1 MSVPDS
7 PDNDDEIHIT
17 WSLVDPHVLT
27 DAESTISAAALL
39 VHIIQWQ
46 VVGLRN
52 SRFLL
57 YRLKYILYVTHL
69 AKVKVN
75 NMKKNA
81 KLIM

>member
-1 MSVPDS
+1 MSIPDTG
-7 PDNDDEIHIT
+7 PDRT
-17 WSLVDPHVLT
+17 LVDPHVLT

-39 VHIIQWQ
+39 VHISQWQ

-57 YRLKYILYVTHL
+57 FEVYPVCKTLGQSESERYE
-69 AKVKVN
+69 N
-75 NMKKNA
+75 NA